1 MTTRTGARASP
12 VVRACPCA
20 MDKFMDVLGDL
31 PSDSSLTSSDEEDE
45 GGRKNLASSKPKE
58 VTYEDLVKRSYG
70 SAVAAIDEDARR
82 RRDDAKKASAAAKD
96 DDDGKGKKRHD
107 AGHRVRF
114 RRRRPRAHPKQLWQL
129 GVTRQ
134 QAGEARGRVLGG
146 RGGEA
151 GGARAHMG
159 RATIRRA
166 QNGARTQDASRGK
179 VRLVATRQEER
190 HGLKEDA

>member
-96 DDDGKGKKRHD
+96 DDDGKGKKRREQGIASDSDDGAPELIQNNFGNWELRGNKRVKREEEFLAD
-107 AGHRVRF
+107 AAA
-114 RRRRPRAHPKQLWQL
+114 RR
-129 GVTRQ
+129 
-134 QAGEARGRVLGG
+134 EARGPTW
-146 RGGEA
+146 GEQRSA
-151 GGARAHMG
+151 ALKTELEHRMQHEEKF
-159 RATIRRA
+159 
-166 QNGARTQDASRGK
+166 DLS
-179 VRLVATRQEER
+179 RLVKKKDT
-190 HGLKEDA
+190 D

>member
-12 VVRACPCA
+12 VVRVCPRA

-45 GGRKNLASSKPKE
+45 GGRKNLASSKAKE

-96 DDDGKGKKRHD
+96 GDDGKGKKRREQGIASDSDDGAPELIQNNFGNWELRGNKRVKREEEFLAD
-107 AGHRVRF
+107 AAA
-114 RRRRPRAHPKQLWQL
+114 RR
-129 GVTRQ
+129 
-134 QAGEARGRVLGG
+134 EARGPTW
-146 RGGEA
+146 GEQRSA
-151 GGARAHMG
+151 ALKTELEHRMLHEEKF
-159 RATIRRA
+159 
-166 QNGARTQDASRGK
+166 DLS
-179 VRLVATRQEER
+179 RLVKKKDT
-190 HGLKEDA
+190 D

>member
-45 GGRKNLASSKPKE
+45 REGGKNLASSKPVKAKE

-70 SAVAAIDEDARR
+70 SAVAAIDEDARQ

-96 DDDGKGKKRHD
+96 DDDGKGKKRREQGIASDSDDGAPELIQNNFGNWELRGNKRVKREEEFLAD
-107 AGHRVRF
+107 AAA
-114 RRRRPRAHPKQLWQL
+114 RR
-129 GVTRQ
+129 
-134 QAGEARGRVLGG
+134 EARGPTW
-146 RGGEA
+146 GEQRSA
-151 GGARAHMG
+151 ALKTELEHRMLHEEKF
-159 RATIRRA
+159 
-166 QNGARTQDASRGK
+166 DLS
-179 VRLVATRQEER
+179 RLVKKKDT
-190 HGLKEDA
+190 D

>member
-1 MTTRTGARASP
+1 
-12 VVRACPCA
+12 

-96 DDDGKGKKRHD
+96 GDDGKGKKRHTRGIASDSDDGAPELIQNNFGNWELRGNKRVKREEEFLAD
-107 AGHRVRF
+107 AAA
-114 RRRRPRAHPKQLWQL
+114 RR
-129 GVTRQ
+129 
-134 QAGEARGRVLGG
+134 EARGPTW
-146 RGGEA
+146 GEQRSA
-151 GGARAHMG
+151 ALKTELEHRMQHEEKF
-159 RATIRRA
+159 
-166 QNGARTQDASRGK
+166 DLS
-179 VRLVATRQEER
+179 RLVKKKDT
-190 HGLKEDA
+190 D

>member
-12 VVRACPCA
+12 VVCACPRA

-45 GGRKNLASSKPKE
+45 REGGKNLASSKPVKAKE

-96 DDDGKGKKRHD
+96 DDDGKGKKRREQGVASDSDDGAPELIQNNFGNWELRGNKRVKREEEFLAD
-107 AGHRVRF
+107 AAA
-114 RRRRPRAHPKQLWQL
+114 RR
-129 GVTRQ
+129 
-134 QAGEARGRVLGG
+134 EARGPTW
-146 RGGEA
+146 GEQRSA
-151 GGARAHMG
+151 ALKTELEHRMLHEEKF
-159 RATIRRA
+159 
-166 QNGARTQDASRGK
+166 DLS
-179 VRLVATRQEER
+179 RLVKKKDT
-190 HGLKEDA
+190 D

>member
-1 MTTRTGARASP
+1 M
-12 VVRACPCA
+12 CPCA

-96 DDDGKGKKRHD
+96 DDDGKGKKRREQGVASDSDDGAPELIQNNFGNWELRGNKRVKREEEFLAD
-107 AGHRVRF
+107 AAA
-114 RRRRPRAHPKQLWQL
+114 RR
-129 GVTRQ
+129 
-134 QAGEARGRVLGG
+134 EARGPTW
-146 RGGEA
+146 GEQRSA
-151 GGARAHMG
+151 ALKTELEHRMQHEEKF
-159 RATIRRA
+159 
-166 QNGARTQDASRGK
+166 DLS
-179 VRLVATRQEER
+179 RLVKKKDT
-190 HGLKEDA
+190 D

>member
-1 MTTRTGARASP
+1 MDCDHTDRRASEFS
-12 VVRACPCA
+12 RAWLCPCA

-96 DDDGKGKKRHD
+96 DDDGKGKKRREQGVASDSDDGAPELIQNNFGNWELRGNKRVKREEEFLAD
-107 AGHRVRF
+107 AAA
-114 RRRRPRAHPKQLWQL
+114 RR
-129 GVTRQ
+129 
-134 QAGEARGRVLGG
+134 EARGPTW
-146 RGGEA
+146 GEQRSA
-151 GGARAHMG
+151 ALKTELEHRMQHEEKF
-159 RATIRRA
+159 
-166 QNGARTQDASRGK
+166 DLS
-179 VRLVATRQEER
+179 RLVKKKDT
-190 HGLKEDA
+190 D

>member
-70 SAVAAIDEDARR
+70 SAVAAIDEDARQ

-96 DDDGKGKKRHD
+96 DDDGKGKKRREQGIASDSDDGAPELIQNNFGNWELRGNKRVKREEEFLAD
-107 AGHRVRF
+107 AAA
-114 RRRRPRAHPKQLWQL
+114 RR
-129 GVTRQ
+129 
-134 QAGEARGRVLGG
+134 EARGPTW
-146 RGGEA
+146 GEQRSA
-151 GGARAHMG
+151 ALKTELEHRMLHEEKF
-159 RATIRRA
+159 
-166 QNGARTQDASRGK
+166 DLS
-179 VRLVATRQEER
+179 RLVKKKDT
-190 HGLKEDA
+190 D

>member
-96 DDDGKGKKRHD
+96 DDDGKGKKRREQGVASDSDDGAPELIQNNFGNWELRGNKRVKREEEFLAD
-107 AGHRVRF
+107 AAA
-114 RRRRPRAHPKQLWQL
+114 RR
-129 GVTRQ
+129 
-134 QAGEARGRVLGG
+134 EARGPTW
-146 RGGEA
+146 GEQRSA
-151 GGARAHMG
+151 ALKTELEHRMLHEEKF
-159 RATIRRA
+159 
-166 QNGARTQDASRGK
+166 DLS
-179 VRLVATRQEER
+179 RLVKKKDT
-190 HGLKEDA
+190 D

>member
-1 MTTRTGARASP
+1 M
-12 VVRACPCA
+12 RACPCA

-96 DDDGKGKKRHD
+96 DDDGKGKKRREQGIASDSDDGAPELIQNNFGNWELRGNKRVKREEEFLAD
-107 AGHRVRF
+107 AAA
-114 RRRRPRAHPKQLWQL
+114 RR
-129 GVTRQ
+129 
-134 QAGEARGRVLGG
+134 EARGPTW
-146 RGGEA
+146 GEQRSA
-151 GGARAHMG
+151 ALKTELEHRMQHEEKF
-159 RATIRRA
+159 
-166 QNGARTQDASRGK
+166 DLS
-179 VRLVATRQEER
+179 RLVKKKDT
-190 HGLKEDA
+190 D

>member
-12 VVRACPCA
+12 VVRVCPRA

-45 GGRKNLASSKPKE
+45 GGRKNLASSKPVKAKE

-96 DDDGKGKKRHD
+96 DDDGKGKKRHTRGIASDSDDGAPELIQNNFGNWELRGNKRVKREEEFLAD
-107 AGHRVRF
+107 AAA
-114 RRRRPRAHPKQLWQL
+114 RR
-129 GVTRQ
+129 
-134 QAGEARGRVLGG
+134 EARGPTW
-146 RGGEA
+146 GEQRSA
-151 GGARAHMG
+151 ALKTELEHRMLHEEKF
-159 RATIRRA
+159 
-166 QNGARTQDASRGK
+166 DLS
-179 VRLVATRQEER
+179 RLVKKKDT
-190 HGLKEDA
+190 D

>member
-70 SAVAAIDEDARR
+70 SAVAAIDEDARQ

-96 DDDGKGKKRHD
+96 DDDGKGKKRREQGIASDSDDGAPELIQNNFGNWELRGNKRVKREEEFLAD
-107 AGHRVRF
+107 AAA
-114 RRRRPRAHPKQLWQL
+114 RR
-129 GVTRQ
+129 
-134 QAGEARGRVLGG
+134 EARGPTW
-146 RGGEA
+146 GEQRSA
-151 GGARAHMG
+151 ALKTELEHRMLHEEKF
-159 RATIRRA
+159 
-166 QNGARTQDASRGK
+166 DLS
-179 VRLVATRQEER
+179 RLVKKKGR
-190 HGLKEDA
+190 D